1 MKKIAISLIALAA
14 ISTASFA
21 ADHDDDH
28 RSASAHLGK
37 YATQLN
43 DNSTGANAVAVA
55 KNEVGALTAFERMN
69 LIAAE
74 NENRSNR

>member
-28 RSASAHLGK
+28 RSASAYLGK
-37 YATQLN
+37 YATQMK
-43 DNSTGANAVAVA
+43 DMSTGANAIVIA
-55 KNEVGALTAFERMN
+55 KKEAGTLTAFERTNM
-69 LIAAE
+69 IAWE
-74 NENRSNR
+74 NENEDDR

>member
-28 RSASAHLGK
+28 RSASAYLGK

-43 DNSTGANAVAVA
+43 DKSTGANAIVIA
-55 KNEVGALTAFERMN
+55 KKEAGTLTAFERTNM
-69 LIAAE
+69 IAWE
-74 NENRSNR
+74 NENEDDR

>member
-28 RSASAHLGK
+28 RSASAYLRQICN
-37 YATQLN
+37 T
-43 DNSTGANAVAVA
+43 D
-55 KNEVGALTAFERMN
+55 E
-69 LIAAE
+69 
-74 NENRSNR
+74 